1 VKRRRFISGIAAA
14 LLAPRLR
21 AQDAVAAM
29 RFSDLRPGTPLPAD
43 YRPYA
48 FSAQARHTEYTLVAD
63 EGRTVLRARADAS
76 TAGIIRDLRV
86 DPDTHP
92 VLAWRWKAVR
102 LPERGDLRT
111 KAGDDFAARMYVVF
125 DLRLA
130 ALPFGERFGVTM
142 ARLIYGEDVPA
153 AALCYV
159 WATRAA
165 VGTVAPNA
173 YTGRVRMVVV
183 DSGRANLGRWVAHE
197 RDVAADYR
205 LAFGEVPPAVSGVVV
220 STDTDNTG
228 EAAEAYYGDVA
239 FRARP
244 TS

>member
-1 VKRRRFISGIAAA
+1 MNRRGFLAAAA
-14 LLAPRLR
+14 LGLAPGWAR
-21 AQDAVAAM
+21 ANELYAL
-29 RFSDLRPGTPLPAD
+29 RFSSLRPGTPLPAD

-48 FSAQARHTEYTLVAD
+48 FSAQSRHTEYSLVAD

-86 DPDTHP
+86 DLDTHP
-92 VLAWRWKAVR
+92 VLAWRWKATR
-102 LPERGDLRT
+102 LPLKADLRT
-111 KAGDDFAARMYVVF
+111 REGDDFAARLYVIF

-130 ALPFGERFGVTM
+130 TLATGERLGVTL
-142 ARLIYGEDVPA
+142 ARFVYGPDVPA

-165 VGTVAPNA
+165 VGTIAPNA

-183 DSGRANLGRWVAHE
+183 DSGAANLGRWVAHE

-205 LAFGEVPPAVSGVVV
+205 LAFGEAPPAVKGVVV

-228 EAAEAYYGDVA
+228 ELAEAWYGDAA

-244 TS
+244 RP